1 MLGLG
6 LTQGF
11 AAEEALK
18 IAVYPWVVAVVVQKV
33 VPYVVGREGAKAG
46 MAVRKRAEEMMVDVL
61 GAAKVSDGPGTSL

>member
-6 LTQGF
+6 LTQGT

-18 IAVYPWVVAVVVQKV
+18 IAVYPWVVAVVQKV

-46 MAVRKRAEEMMVDVL
+46 LAVRKRAEEMMVDVL
-61 GAAKVSDGPGTSL
+61 GAVKVSDGPGASV